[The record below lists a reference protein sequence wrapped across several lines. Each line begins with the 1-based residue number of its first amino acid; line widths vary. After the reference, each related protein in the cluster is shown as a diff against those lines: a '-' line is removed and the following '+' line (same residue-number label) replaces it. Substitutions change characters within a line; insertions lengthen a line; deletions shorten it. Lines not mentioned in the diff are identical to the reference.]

1 MIVIDALLASALAV
15 TGYLVG
21 SIPTGYL
28 VARWRG
34 IDIQKLGSGNIGATN
49 VLRNLGIAPAIF
61 VVLIDPL
68 KGLAITLLPRL
79 FGMDPWIVALTGLA
93 AILGNHYNI
102 FLKLRGGKGV
112 ATSLGVFLAV
122 EPLIT
127 GLILI
132 LGITTIALGRM
143 VSLGSLVGVLAAPL
157 MLLARGHFAWPYF
170 LLALAIV
177 LLTFYK
183 HRDNIERL
191 ARGVERRLG
200 DNAKRKVETP

>member
-1 MIVIDALLASALAV
+1 MVTDTFLAIIFIIV
-15 TGYLVG
+15 GYLAG

-28 VARWRG
+28 VARMRG
-34 IDIQKLGSGNIGATN
+34 IDIQKVGSGNIGATN
-49 VLRNLGIAPAIF
+49 VLRNMGVAPAII

-68 KGLAITLLPRL
+68 KGFLVTLFPLL
-79 FGMDPWIVALTGLA
+79 IGMDAWIVALTGVA
-93 AILGNHYNI
+93 TILGNHYNI

-127 GLILI
+127 VLILV

-157 MLLARGHFAWPYF
+157 MLLARGRFVWPYF
-170 LLALAIV
+170 ALAVAIV

-183 HRDNIERL
+183 HRDNIQRL
-191 ARGVERRLG
+191 TQGVERRLG
-200 DNAKRKVETP
+200 DSKKVREIP